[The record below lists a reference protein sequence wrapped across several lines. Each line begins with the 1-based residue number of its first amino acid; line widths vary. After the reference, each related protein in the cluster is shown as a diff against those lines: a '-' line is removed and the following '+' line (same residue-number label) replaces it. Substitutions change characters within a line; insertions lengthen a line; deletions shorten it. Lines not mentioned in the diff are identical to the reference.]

1 MANETN
7 VLPDIMADILGS
19 RTSKDSAEGYA
30 YIAGGWFN
38 KDEVHCLD
46 LLEDVCK
53 EVGIRTY
60 EPRHDSPQIGK
71 SPTDEERDANFQ
83 SNLIAIKHADFV
95 IASTQGKDMGTI
107 WECGYAFAHGIPVF
121 GFAPLLPAG
130 APFNLMLAQSMMQVF
145 TSTEQLKDYF
155 VHGKEPERIGAC

>member
-1 MANETN
+1 MSNIDN
-7 VLPDIMADILGS
+7 DVLADILAS
-19 RTSKDSAEGYA
+19 RTCEHEARGYA

-38 KDEVHCLD
+38 KDEVYCLEQLTD
-46 LLEDVCK
+46 AFERMQ
-53 EVGIRTY
+53 IHTY
-60 EPRHDSPQIGK
+60 EPRRDSPQI
-71 SPTDEERDANFQ
+71 SYDPTEAERDRNFQ
-83 SNLIAIKHADFV
+83 SNLDAIKHSDFV

-145 TSTEQLKDYF
+145 TSVEQLEDYF